1 MIALQGVYN
10 KGGLELFGKAPFE
23 KSNVVVIFPGETDR
37 PKMTEEDRKL
47 FKKFSGSI
55 KRHIDEK
62 KSCWRHWRKNMRVLI
77 DTNSY

>member
-10 KGGLELFGKAPFE
+10 KGGLELLGKAPVE
-23 KSNVVVIFPGETDR
+23 KANVVVIFLGETER
-37 PKMTEEDRKL
+37 PRMTEEDRKL

-62 KSCWRHWRKNMRVLI
+62 KELLEALEEKYARI
-77 DTNSY
+77 D

>member
-10 KGGLELFGKAPFE
+10 NGWVELAGKAPTE
-23 KSNVVVIFPGETDR
+23 KANVVVVFPGETSR

-47 FKKFSGSI
+47 FQKFSGSI

-62 KSCWRHWRKNMRVLI
+62 RELMEALEEKYASA
-77 DTNSY
+77 D

>member
-10 KGGLELFGKAPFE
+10 KGGLELFGKAPGE
-23 KSNVVVIFPGETDR
+23 KANVVVIFPGETDR

-62 KSCWRHWRKNMRVLI
+62 KELLEALEEKYACT
-77 DTNSY
+77 D